1 MERRVSSDEMHTYDE
16 WQEILKDRRRKA
28 EFERMREELRKQRR

>member
-1 MERRVSSDEMHTYDE
+1 MTDEMHTYDE